1 MVSLGSTNQETLA
14 NSGQRW
20 IAVGLFLRST
30 SEIIMELA
38 TLKQY
43 AKHKDGTYVSLN
55 LSQASKELLD
65 NFVEMNLGL
74 TERVDSNT
82 YHITVIYS
90 RTPVP
95 TAENLLHMNNPLPVE
110 AQVSGYEVFPT
121 KNDGK
126 CLVMRL
132 DCPYATRLNTELTK
146 QGATSDYDRYKPH
159 LTIAY
164 DMAQEVD
171 INDLPLPRFTL
182 EFDKLNVDALD
193 PQFTPEN
200 KT

>member
-1 MVSLGSTNQETLA
+1 
-14 NSGQRW
+14 
-20 IAVGLFLRST
+20 
-30 SEIIMELA
+30 MELA
-38 TLKQY
+38 TLIQF

-55 LSQASKELLD
+55 LSNQSKELLD

-74 TERVDSNT
+74 TDRVDKST

-95 TAENLLHMNNPLPVE
+95 TAENLLHMHSPLPVE
-110 AQVSGYEVFPT
+110 AHVTGYEVFPT

-132 DCPYATRLNTELTK
+132 TCPYAERLNSDLTK
-146 QGATSDYDRYKPH
+146 QGATSDYDVYKPH

-164 DMAQEVD
+164 DMAQEV
-171 INDLPLPRFTL
+171 NPAELPLPQFTL

-193 PQFTPEN
+193 PEFVPAN
-200 KT
+200 K